1 MTAQLFAVDEGVAQL
16 LHDHLLPRRQTV
28 GILGVDGREVGVLQ
42 GIRLSV
48 DRDRPI
54 LEVDLV
60 QQAALLHVV
69 FGMARDELT
78 FQLKEDDRDRLVDL
92 AVHVRIVWLVA
103 LRAVDGKAVAGI
115 ARIGIERKLGKGQQ
129 VDAVPVLHRIEIAVL
144 CRDAHDGRDARE
156 APARRAHPADVV
168 IAPLEIDVVEA
179 QKGIE
184 NDMRART
191 AVKQIAQNVDA
202 VDRKALNEVA
212 EGDDKVP
219 RPLGGDDR
227 RDDPVVVR
235 LLVLDLLFLAQKFL
249 DDIGVVA
256 RKLLPDA
263 RTGVLGGNAPV
274 DAHKAIDR
282 RLVPVVQILLRRLDL
297 REFLLGI
304 VDERRQG
311 LLLLHGKRALELL
324 LDLFADGPRAVLQDV
339 QKRLVFPVD
348 IRDEVLR
355 ALGQIERRGEI
366 DDLRRRVCR
375 SRKLNG

>member
-1 MTAQLFAVDEGVAQL
+1 MHGHVSVDDVRGGRRGIQPELGENGGDDFVVVEVAVVGVLRLVVAGGILDEVALERGHALLAVERGIFVRPHEPHGVLPEALFVAVGKVVALARPALQFLKQRPAAEPLVADLHFFKRPVLLQRHAAVVKQIAVAGAVHAAAVEEVGDVTAQLFAVDEGVAQL

-156 APARRAHPADVV
+156 APARRTHPADIV
-168 IAPLEIDVVEA
+168 IAPLEIDIVEA
-179 QKGIE
+179 
-184 NDMRART
+184 
-191 AVKQIAQNVDA
+191 
-202 VDRKALNEVA
+202 
-212 EGDDKVP
+212 
-219 RPLGGDDR
+219 
-227 RDDPVVVR
+227 
-235 LLVLDLLFLAQKFL
+235 
-249 DDIGVVA
+249 
-256 RKLLPDA
+256 
-263 RTGVLGGNAPV
+263 
-274 DAHKAIDR
+274 
-282 RLVPVVQILLRRLDL
+282 
-297 REFLLGI
+297 
-304 VDERRQG
+304 
-311 LLLLHGKRALELL
+311 
-324 LDLFADGPRAVLQDV
+324 
-339 QKRLVFPVD
+339 
-348 IRDEVLR
+348 
-355 ALGQIERRGEI
+355 
-366 DDLRRRVCR
+366 
-375 SRKLNG
+375 